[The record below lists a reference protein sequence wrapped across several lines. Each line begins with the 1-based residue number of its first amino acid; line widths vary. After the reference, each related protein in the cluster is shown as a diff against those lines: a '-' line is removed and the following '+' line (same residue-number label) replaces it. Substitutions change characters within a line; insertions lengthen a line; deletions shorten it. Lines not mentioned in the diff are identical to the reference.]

1 MNILET
7 SRLRLRHA
15 TEDDAAHILEL
26 VNDPDWLRYIGDRG
40 VKNLED
46 ARNYVRKGPAA
57 SYAQHGF
64 GLFLVEL
71 KADGSAVGLCGLLK
85 RDFLPDPD
93 LGFAV
98 LPRYRGLGL
107 TFEAAQGV
115 LDHGREAF
123 GFERFL
129 AITSLDNTISGR
141 LLEKLGFRFEREI
154 EMPSGGERLK
164 LYAKSPSPAL

>member
-1 MNILET
+1 MKVLDT
-7 SRLRLRHA
+7 PRLTLRHVS
-15 TEDDAAHILEL
+15 EDDAEFIFEL

-40 VKNLED
+40 VRNLED
-46 ARNYVRKGPAA
+46 AKNYVRKGPAE
-57 SYAQHGF
+57 SYARLGF

-71 KADGSAVGLCGLLK
+71 KADGSPIGLCGLLK

-98 LPRYRGLGL
+98 LPRFRGQGY
-107 TFEAAQGV
+107 THEAALGV
-115 LDHGREAF
+115 LEQGQQAF

-129 AITSLDNTISGR
+129 AITSLDNEISGR

-164 LYAKSPSPAL
+164 LYSKLLSTAP